1 MEYLKDISFEQL
13 NELFDE
19 LLNGM
24 PCLESEEVSVFDV
37 KGRVLS
43 EDLYIKEDVP
53 SFNYALKDGVSINI
67 KDLSKKGALL
77 KIDDYKKVNKGD
89 RVEDKYNAVIDKKKV
104 IHKEYSLYLN
114 YYPSMFENIK
124 YKGEDTLKGSFLYH
138 KDTLINGE
146 EAGVLIASGIKK
158 VKVYRKPRVSMIPT
172 IDMVSDRR
180 NKTSDNDSIILKGK
194 MNLERV
200 DLNISDPLKEDKRDF
215 ERVIKS
221 AAMSS
226 DVVLIL
232 GKTGEGNNDYTF
244 DTMSKLGRVYFRGVR
259 INPGSGF
266 VLGKIEN
273 ALVFG
278 IPGDNISTI
287 MIYDRFVSRLIS
299 KLSVTDTKKDKTLY
313 AALLSDTPSSPYCKD
328 FVFVNLFLYNE
339 NYYALPIYEVNSA
352 ADYLKADGYFISKEK
367 QTLLNRGES
376 LEIHLLKDRKD
387 INKNILFTGRKNH
400 FNTSLSNFSENK
412 RSEIS
417 LVLSQDKSLA
427 ESYIESREYFLKDF
441 ENKFD
446 YFKEEL
452 NKGKVIIEGASER
465 YGFATNKKYLEIVS
479 VTDLVSKDVKIG
491 NLPKNT
497 FSRSSL
503 EGLLKAKNI
512 NHGDIKGF
520 GENVYKNEKVLLSA
534 LLEDKIDI
542 CFISEREVKNHK
554 SIKFIPIIVKENDF
568 IINCEDKALIDMI
581 QSIFTDESL
590 KGFLS
595 EDYDTENLGKI
606 SRIER

>member
-19 LLNGM
+19 LLNSM
-24 PCLESEEVSVFDV
+24 PHLESEEVSVFDV
-37 KGRVLS
+37 EGRVIS
-43 EDLYIKEDVP
+43 EDLYVKEDVP
-53 SFNYALKDGVSINI
+53 SFDYALKDGVSINI
-67 KDLSKKGALL
+67 KGLSKKGALL

-89 RVEDKYNAVIDKKKV
+89 RVEDKYNAVIDNKDV
-104 IHKEYSLYLN
+104 IHKGYSLYLN
-114 YYPSMFENIK
+114 NYPKMFGNIK

-138 KDTLINGE
+138 KDTLISGE
-146 EAGVLIASGIKK
+146 KAGVLISSGIKK
-158 VKVYRKPRVSMIPT
+158 VKVYRKPRVSIIPT
-172 IDMVSDRR
+172 IDIISDRK
-180 NKTSDNDSIILKGK
+180 NKTLDNNSTVLKGK

-200 DLNISDPLKEDKRDF
+200 DLNILKPLREDKADF

-221 AAMSS
+221 QSMSS
-226 DVVLIL
+226 DAVLIL
-232 GKTGEGNNDYTF
+232 GKTGEGHNDYTF
-244 DTMSKLGRVYFRGVR
+244 DTMAKLGRVYFRGVK

-278 IPGDNISTI
+278 IPGDNISAI
-287 MIYDRFVSRLIS
+287 MIYDRFVSRFIS
-299 KLSVTDTKKDKTLY
+299 KLTVRDTKKDKTLY
-313 AALLSDTPSSPYCKD
+313 ATLLSDISCDPYCKD

-339 NYYALPIYEVNSA
+339 NYYALPIYEVNSVS
-352 ADYLKADGYFISKEK
+352 DYLNADGYFMTKEK

-376 LEIHLLKDRKD
+376 VEIHLLKDRKD

-400 FNTSLSNFSENK
+400 FNTSLSNFSKNPNNEINLIL
-412 RSEIS
+412 SE
-417 LVLSQDKSLA
+417 DKSLS

-441 ENKFD
+441 ENKSD
-446 YFKEEL
+446 YFKEDL
-452 NKGKVIIEGASER
+452 NKGKAIIEGASER
-465 YGFATNKKYLEIVS
+465 YGFATNKKYLDIVS
-479 VTDLVSKDVKIG
+479 VTDLVSKDLEIG
-491 NLPKNT
+491 NLPRNT

-503 EGLLKAKNI
+503 EALLNAKNI
-512 NHGDIKGF
+512 DISDIKGF
-520 GENVYKNEKVLLSA
+520 KENIYKNEKVLLSA

-554 SIKFIPIIVKENDF
+554 SIKFIPVIIKENDF
-568 IINCEDKALIDMI
+568 IINSSDKVLIDMI
-581 QSIFTDESL
+581 QSIFTDEDL

-595 EDYDTENLGKI
+595 DDYDTENLGKI